1 MRQRASPVQL
11 PDGLGLRW
19 PSGVPEAQELE
30 RRHGERLALDVK
42 HGGLDRAQRRAEHRA
57 RAPVTVTME
66 LLHKRIRLEGIAADE
81 LALQLFQRC
90 DDRECLPL
98 QRSLA
103 DAVDASSV

>member
-1 MRQRASPVQL
+1 
-11 PDGLGLRW
+11 
-19 PSGVPEAQELE
+19 
-30 RRHGERLALDVK
+30 
-42 HGGLDRAQRRAEHRA
+42 
-57 RAPVTVTME
+57 ME

-98 QRSLA
+98 QRGLA